1 MSLPAEVRDAAR
13 AVHSVPPSKWLRHEF
28 CRKYLLNRTSGGVG
42 VGEVVVSEGDA
53 GGFAGGGGWRGTNV
67 EEVDALVGG
76 HAGGGTGRRV
86 DRGWTCITGTIYCS
100 SSHRPEPQVRVD
112 TPHFERGAWWSG
124 TRSKASSRWPTNCT
138 PDVRPG
144 RLPRAAGGRVRYRSP
159 QEAPRRGDTLRQA
172 RGPLRGDRSGRGH
185 QRVAMTHNSA
195 HCRSRSWRLTQV
207 TGAVV
212 LPLAGNT
219 THRHQQW
226 RAPRGRVQ
234 TSGFG
239 RSAHVRTYDG
249 RHLIVSL

>member
-1 MSLPAEVRDAAR
+1 MSLPAEVRDAVR

-53 GGFAGGGGWRGTNV
+53 GGFAGGGGQDTNV
-67 EEVDALVGG
+67 EEADALVGG
-76 HAGGGTGRRV
+76 HAGGAQGG
-86 DRGWTCITGTIYCS
+86 GWTGAGPVILGRSTV
-100 SSHRPEPQVRVD
+100 HRAIGLNRKVRED
-112 TPHFERGAWWSG
+112 TLHFERGAWWSG
-124 TRSKASSRWPTNCT
+124 TRPKASSRWPTNCT

-144 RLPRAAGGRVRYRSP
+144 RLPRAARGRVLYQSP
-159 QEAPRRGDTLRQA
+159 QETPRRGDTLRQA
-172 RGPLRGDRSGRGH
+172 RGPLRVDRSGRGH
-185 QRVAMTHNSA
+185 QRVAMTHNSR
-195 HCRSRSWRLTQV
+195 HCRGRSWWLNQV

-212 LPLAGNT
+212 LPLAGST

-226 RAPRGRVQ
+226 RASRGRVQ

-239 RSAHVRTYDG
+239 RSAYDG